1 MTVTITA
8 NQVKEL
14 RERTGVGM
22 MECKKALTEN
32 EGSMDKAILW
42 LRERGLSRAA
52 AKSTRAAAQGVVEI
66 AISPDQS
73 SGIAIEVNSETDFV
87 ANNPEFK
94 SYAKTIA
101 ELALSKKAK
110 NIDEIKN
117 LKLTTG
123 KTAQET
129 LTELVARIGENMQLR
144 RVSMLHTT
152 NGVVAG
158 YVHGGGKIGVLV
170 AVDGGKGDQVTAAT
184 RDIAMHVAAS
194 SPRYLQ
200 ASDVP
205 ASELEQEKELGR
217 SKLLEEKKPA
227 EMVEK
232 ILAGQMQKFYKE
244 ICLVDQPFV
253 KDPAVAVSKYL
264 TSVGPTLKVSSFVR
278 FGLGEGIEKKE
289 ENFADEVAKTLGNK

>member
-66 AISPDQS
+66 AISPDQTA
-73 SGIAIEVNSETDFV
+73 GIALEVNSETDFV
-87 ANNPEFK
+87 ASNPEFK
-94 SYAKTIA
+94 AYAKTIA

-110 NIDEIKN
+110 SIDEIKN

-129 LTELVARIGENMQLR
+129 LTEMVARIGENMQLR
-144 RVSMLHTT
+144 RVSMLHT
-152 NGVVAG
+152 NSGVVAG

-170 AVDGGKGDQVTAAT
+170 AVDGGKGDQVIAAT

-217 SKLLEEKKPA
+217 NKLLEEKKPA

-253 KDPAVAVSKYL
+253 KDPAIAVAKYL
-264 TSVGPTLKVSSFVR
+264 TGVGATLKVASFIR